1 MQQTSL
7 LPRISS
13 KRGFFLIQN
22 SNRDMNVTLF
32 MFYLWIGAYKINSA
46 NMLLTITDILRM
58 AEDNLEAKDVLFSLF
73 AANLLALRIV
83 NKISTESN
91 EVNTQ

>member
-1 MQQTSL
+1 
-7 LPRISS
+7 
-13 KRGFFLIQN
+13 
-22 SNRDMNVTLF
+22 
-32 MFYLWIGAYKINSA
+32 
-46 NMLLTITDILRM
+46 MLLTITDILRM